1 MAMINMKKDPER
13 EEMPGEIEYEEPMYP
28 YGLCLHLGQD
38 EMEKLGITALPAVG
52 SEMTITAKVFVKGTS
67 AYETQGGKDMSMD
80 LQITDMEITPAQGK
94 ADNKQR
100 ANALYGDDSDTMLT

>member
-1 MAMINMKKDPER
+1 MAMISMKQEAER

-28 YGLCLHLGQD
+28 YGLCLHLTKD
-38 EMEKLGITALPAVG
+38 EMEKLSITALPAVG

-80 LQITDMEITPAQGK
+80 LQITDMEIGASDK
-94 ADNKQR
+94 APTAER
-100 ANALYGDDSDTMLT
+100 NATLLYGD

>member
-1 MAMINMKKDPER
+1 MAMINMKQEAER
-13 EEMPGEIEYEEPMYP
+13 EEMPGEVEYDEPMYP

-94 ADNKQR
+94 ADNKER
-100 ANALYGDDSDTMLT
+100 ATMLYGGSED